1 MVPVIKKMSKAN
13 RNSCTAC
20 EVLSYTFPK
29 LHEGKSVFVEFYQI
43 DPTTGQKKRK
53 RYHLN
58 HIKRRRERNA
68 YASQLITAINQKLST
83 GWNVWVRQG
92 DASQYGSFEATKEL
106 YISVINKQKEKGGLR
121 KSSVENY
128 TTYLNRFC
136 EWVAEKNIPLS
147 RVFQLTKKVCMD
159 FLEYLVME
167 RNVSARTHNNYA
179 SWLNLFCEWLV
190 GKGLLDRNP
199 MQGYKKMRESAK
211 YREQLT
217 PEMLHQLRT
226 YLGEWDK
233 SFLLAC
239 MLEYYTFI
247 RPEEL
252 CSVQIKD
259 ISVKGQYVRLHGEF
273 TKNRKNGTV
282 GLNEEVLKLMVDLDV
297 FSHASGEYLF
307 GTRRF
312 EPGDKKQSGRIFRE
326 RFKKL
331 RGELGW
337 ADCYQFYSLKDTGI
351 RDLANAEGIVV
362 ARDQARHSDI
372 STTNKYLKGSEET
385 VHEET
390 KHFKGDL

>member
-1 MVPVIKKMSKAN
+1 MSKPN

-136 EWVAEKNIPLS
+136 EWIAEKNIPLS

-159 FLEYLVME
+159 FLEYLVIE
-167 RNVSARTHNNYA
+167 
-179 SWLNLFCEWLV
+179 
-190 GKGLLDRNP
+190 
-199 MQGYKKMRESAK
+199 
-211 YREQLT
+211 
-217 PEMLHQLRT
+217 
-226 YLGEWDK
+226 
-233 SFLLAC
+233 
-239 MLEYYTFI
+239 
-247 RPEEL
+247 
-252 CSVQIKD
+252 
-259 ISVKGQYVRLHGEF
+259 
-273 TKNRKNGTV
+273 
-282 GLNEEVLKLMVDLDV
+282 
-297 FSHASGEYLF
+297 
-307 GTRRF
+307 
-312 EPGDKKQSGRIFRE
+312 
-326 RFKKL
+326 
-331 RGELGW
+331 
-337 ADCYQFYSLKDTGI
+337 
-351 RDLANAEGIVV
+351 
-362 ARDQARHSDI
+362 
-372 STTNKYLKGSEET
+372 
-385 VHEET
+385 
-390 KHFKGDL
+390 